1 MREQPGFD
9 FLYEPQRWRSESVPA
24 VASGARGS
32 TRVLFAESNRMVAEA
47 LMLAIEI
54 EPSLD
59 PIGYALGG
67 WEALE
72 LTESLRPDVIVVGPR
87 LAGEDGFPV
96 TRLLT
101 ELYPRVRLVVLTET
115 EGRDQAPQEP
125 ADAVDYLPLTRST
138 DELIDVTA
146 GGSNAAAQC
155 LLNAMALTVG
165 HNGVRAVRVR
175 EVEERSKDHPQ
186 LLVGRHLGGG
196 DQ

>member
-1 MREQPGFD
+1 MRGQADFD
-9 FLYEPQRWRSESVPA
+9 FLFEPQQWLSESDRA
-24 VASGARGS
+24 VGSGARGS

-72 LTESLRPDVIVVGPR
+72 LMESLRPDVIVVGPQ

-96 TRLLT
+96 MRLLT

-115 EGRDQAPQEP
+115 EDGDQAAHDP
-125 ADAVDYLPLTRST
+125 AAAVDYLPLDRST
-138 DELIDVTA
+138 DELIDAIGAASARPNRLSLVGA
-146 GGSNAAAQC
+146 NAAAEAQD
-155 LLNAMALTVG
+155 G
-165 HNGVRAVRVR
+165 
-175 EVEERSKDHPQ
+175 
-186 LLVGRHLGGG
+186 
-196 DQ
+196 

>member
-1 MREQPGFD
+1 MRGQPDFD
-9 FLYEPQRWRSESVPA
+9 FVLEPQQWLSTPDRPA
-24 VASGARGS
+24 ASGGRGS

-72 LTESLRPDVIVVGPR
+72 LTESLRPDVIVVGPQ

-96 TRLLT
+96 MQLLS

-115 EGRDQAPQEP
+115 EGGDQAAQDP
-125 ADAVDYLPLTRST
+125 AAAVDYLPLDRST
-138 DELIDVTA
+138 DELIDA
-146 GGSNAAAQC
+146 IGAASARPSR
-155 LLNAMALTVG
+155 L
-165 HNGVRAVRVR
+165 
-175 EVEERSKDHPQ
+175 S
-186 LLVGRHLGGG
+186 LVGANAPAEAQHG
-196 DQ
+196 